1 MTLHIADDKVPG
13 QVMQVPLAA
22 IYDPGKGPGV
32 WEISGQPTKVS
43 WRSVQV
49 LGLGDDVAQVS
60 GDLQP
65 GEQVVAL
72 GAHLL
77 HDGEAVRTAQ
87 SDASVAGS
95 RP

>member
-1 MTLHIADDKVPG
+1 M
-13 QVMQVPLAA
+13 MQVPLAA

-32 WEISGQPTKVS
+32 WAISGKPAKVS
-43 WRSVQV
+43 WRPVQ
-49 LGLGDDVAQVS
+49 LQGLGDDVARVTGTLKS
-60 GDLQP
+60 

-77 HDGEAVRTAQ
+77 HDGEAVRLAEQ
-87 SDASVAGS
+87 SDTRIAGS

>member
-1 MTLHIADDKVPG
+1 
-13 QVMQVPLAA
+13 MQVPLAA

-32 WEISGQPTKVS
+32 WEISGKPAKVL

-49 LGLGDDVAQVS
+49 QGLGDDTARVTGS
-60 GDLQP
+60 LKP

-77 HDGEAVRTAQ
+77 HDGEAVRMAEQ

-95 RP
+95 QP